1 MQSPCAAPSSLL
13 LSRHLPF
20 FLVFFVKAPGGSTPT
35 RMPPLLLVASVASCM
50 PGWSIS
56 HVTVSHARS
65 WIGKQNADFGFAR
78 TSLVQ
83 GWLSLSKAE
92 HEYAM
97 MRFVVREQGVASVG
111 KIVSAADLPHDA
123 EEACFQIIGSSPR
136 LNVDWEGLEGRW
148 LLAAMYHLL

>member
-1 MQSPCAAPSSLL
+1 M
-13 LSRHLPF
+13 
-20 FLVFFVKAPGGSTPT
+20 
-35 RMPPLLLVASVASCM
+35 PLLLLVFASSM

-56 HVTVSHARS
+56 HVTVSHARA
-65 WIGKQNADFGFAR
+65 WVGKQNAEFRFAP

-92 HEYAM
+92 DEYAM
-97 MRFVVREQGVASVG
+97 MRFVVREQGVASVD

-123 EEACFQIIGSSPR
+123 EEACFRIIGSSPR